1 MKVLSKLFV
10 AAFAV
15 TLLAGCK
22 SGKSAW
28 TEEEKKVFEDYL
40 YFELPIF
47 AKKNLKASFDEA
59 KGLVLITGDAATEDD
74 VKEYVGVLT
83 NKENG
88 YVQDDAVAEDLSELV
103 SLSKGYQLRKNK
115 GNYAAED
122 VVAVGLDKDGKFT
135 IAATITFNY
144 FAGDSLV
151 SGDFYGFSEQF
162 TYANLCEASDELFEM
177 GNAYVDDNG
186 QDVLTYQAGDFVYVE
201 ENPAW
206 EAFGITE
213 YNYVWPFTYGNV
225 YSESFLPMCEYTFVG
240 GTADEKAAFIG
251 DIENE
256 SYVLDEAGTEEN
268 PYDAYKKEFDDG
280 VAYIDV
286 YQDDQFFTDG
296 TSALSVRYTY
306 VAQLPQ
312 A

>member
-22 SGKSAW
+22 GGKSAW

-59 KGLVLITGDAATEDD
+59 KGLVLITGDAATADD
-74 VKEYVGVLT
+74 VKEYADILAS
-83 NKENG
+83 KENG
-88 YVQDDAVAEDLSELV
+88 YVKDDAVAEDLSELV
-103 SLSKGYQLRKNK
+103 SLKDGFQFRKNQ

-144 FAGDSLV
+144 FAGDSLE
-151 SGDFYGFSEQF
+151 SGNFYGFNDQF
-162 TYANLCEASDELFEM
+162 SYSDLCEASDDLFEM
-177 GNAYVDDNG
+177 GNAYVDEND
-186 QDVLTYQAGDFVYVE
+186 QDVLTYQAGDFVYAE

-206 EAFGITE
+206 EGFGITE

-280 VAYIDV
+280 VAYIDI

-296 TSALSVRYTY
+296 TSALSIRYTY

>member
-22 SGKSAW
+22 GGKSAW
-28 TEEEKKVFEDYL
+28 TEEEKKVFEDNL
-40 YFELPIF
+40 FFELPIF

-83 NKENG
+83 SKDNG
-88 YVQDDAVAEDLSELV
+88 YVKDDAVSEDLSELV

-115 GNYAAED
+115 GNYVAED

-135 IAATITFNY
+135 IAATITFDY
-144 FAGDSLV
+144 FAGDSLET
-151 SGDFYGFSEQF
+151 GNFYGFTDQF
-162 TYANLCEASDELFEM
+162 SYSNLCEASDELFEM
-177 GNAYVDDNG
+177 GNAYVDDND
-186 QDVLTYQAGDFVYVE
+186 QDVLTYEAGDFVYIE

-213 YNYVWPFTYGNV
+213 YNYVYPWTFGNV
-225 YSESFLPMCEYTFVG
+225 HSEYFLPMVEYTFVG
-240 GTADEKAAFIG
+240 GTAEEKAAFIG
-251 DIENE
+251 DLENE
-256 SYVLDEAGTEEN
+256 GYILAQAATDED
-268 PYDAYKKEFDDG
+268 PYDQYKKEFDDG
-280 VAYIDV
+280 DALIDV
-286 YQDDQFFTDG
+286 VQEDQFFEDG
-296 TSALSVRYTY
+296 TSAISICYRY
-306 VAQLPQ
+306 VAAFPQ